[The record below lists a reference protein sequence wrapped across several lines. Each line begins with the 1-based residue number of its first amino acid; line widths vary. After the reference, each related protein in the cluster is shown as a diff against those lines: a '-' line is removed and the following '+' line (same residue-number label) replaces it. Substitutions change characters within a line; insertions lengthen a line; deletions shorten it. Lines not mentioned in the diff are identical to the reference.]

1 MKTLRNSFLYFAG
14 ILIAITLGY
23 LQTKQPT
30 INPMLIFGMFLF
42 VGVASFGAYLQ
53 TTNQ

>member
-1 MKTLRNSFLYFAG
+1 MNTLRNSFLYLSG

-30 INPMLIFGMFLF
+30 MNPMLIFGMLTF

-53 TTNQ
+53 TNNL